1 MNDCHERGQ
10 NKSDLPPQ
18 KEVRVSD
25 EDKITFDTNEP
36 VVADILTQSPTVPKD
51 DAETNEHSKNVL
63 NVREDF
69 DGLIESIRDCNDLES
84 LKTATVDMFL
94 KMHSRLEDL
103 SRNQTTP
110 VTTPPAP
117 PPPPPPPAP
126 SQTRR
131 PLVRSRTCPE
141 AGAVQLRGQGE
152 EPVNL
157 LLEEIRRKQLQRS
170 GRLSLED
177 KYRNLS

>member
-10 NKSDLPPQ
+10 NNSDLPPQ
-18 KEVRVSD
+18 KEAMVSD
-25 EDKITFDTNEP
+25 EDKITCDTNEP
-36 VVADILTQSPTVPKD
+36 VVADIQAPNPAVPKD
-51 DAETNEHSKNVL
+51 DAETNEQSKNVS

-69 DGLIESIRDCNDLES
+69 DGLIQAIRDCNDLES

-110 VTTPPAP
+110 AAAP
-117 PPPPPPPAP
+117 PPPPPPPRGP
-126 SQTRR
+126 SQTRF

>member
-1 MNDCHERGQ
+1 MW
-10 NKSDLPPQ
+10 
-18 KEVRVSD
+18 V
-25 EDKITFDTNEP
+25 F
-36 VVADILTQSPTVPKD
+36 PK
-51 DAETNEHSKNVL
+51 L
-63 NVREDF
+63 NF
-69 DGLIESIRDCNDLES
+69 ASNDLET

-110 VTTPPAP
+110 AAAPPAP
-117 PPPPPPPAP
+117 PPPPPVP
-126 SQTRR
+126 SQTRF

>member
-1 MNDCHERGQ
+1 M
-10 NKSDLPPQ
+10 
-18 KEVRVSD
+18 VSD
-25 EDKITFDTNEP
+25 EDKITCDTNEP

-51 DAETNEHSKNVL
+51 DAETNEQQS

-69 DGLIESIRDCNDLES
+69 DGLIEAIRDCNDLES

-110 VTTPPAP
+110 AAAP
-117 PPPPPPPAP
+117 PPPPPPVT
-126 SQTRR
+126 SQTRF

>member
-10 NKSDLPPQ
+10 NNSDLPPQ
-18 KEVRVSD
+18 KEAMVSD
-25 EDKITFDTNEP
+25 EDKITCDTNEP
-36 VVADILTQSPTVPKD
+36 VVADILTQRPKD
-51 DAETNEHSKNVL
+51 DAETNEQSKNVS

-69 DGLIESIRDCNDLES
+69 DGLIEAIRDCNDLES

-110 VTTPPAP
+110 AAAPSP
-117 PPPPPPPAP
+117 PPPPPPVA
-126 SQTRR
+126 SQTRF
-131 PLVRSRTCPE
+131 PLLRSRTCPE

-157 LLEEIRRKQLQRS
+157 LLEEIRRKQLQKS